1 MLASGEDEQ
10 FDPAGFASLRSRKA
24 ADRTNVSAGPV
35 NEEFASSA
43 AHSQRL
49 TLVSRFF
56 SFLSGIL
63 DSFSLAF
70 FYLSYSSLTH
80 LLHTL
85 WCRLTAEEQPA
96 NPHVEIMLRVR
107 PVFLTSANR
116 NCYNHDGGG
125 NSSTGRAPDCG
136 SDGCGFD
143 SRFPPQN
150 FPSPKASDR

>member
-85 WCRLTAEEQPA
+85 WCRLTAEE
-96 NPHVEIMLRVR
+96 
-107 PVFLTSANR
+107 
-116 NCYNHDGGG
+116 
-125 NSSTGRAPDCG
+125 
-136 SDGCGFD
+136 
-143 SRFPPQN
+143 
-150 FPSPKASDR
+150 